1 MKAATVVAAR
11 NFTGGA
17 SQCPDPMLPRLCI
30 GICWAK
36 NSARLILRA
45 LFCAHLILRAWVEK
59 EAGLESTLGPLLERP
74 QIG

>member
-1 MKAATVVAAR
+1 MCCRDCVSGYAGQK
-11 NFTGGA
+11 
-17 SQCPDPMLPRLCI
+17 
-30 GICWAK
+30 
-36 NSARLILRA
+36 ILRA